1 MDQRSTAQDV
11 IRCDPCKKSIAE
23 MHCDTCL
30 VNLCKPCVGEHM
42 SDESKDHKVVKF
54 QSRKSN
60 PIYPYCSVHPKERC
74 EMHCQ
79 PCYKPIC
86 SACVASEE
94 HKHHKVTQILQIWE
108 SKKQDIEKDKSEL
121 QSKIAPLY
129 QKMLDRISERIS
141 EIEENAE
148 ETDKSIT
155 RHSEGW
161 HEEVN
166 KIVKVLKSQNQQ
178 RKEVTI
184 KSLKAHSLEMNDALS
199 KIKEVVDLNE
209 DLLFSSILEK
219 AFSYTSQTAAV
230 RKGPVGVYAP
240 VSKFHPVQIQQEK
253 LVELFGSLSVVS
265 PLSSYLCPD
274 TGELLMKAP
283 QCVDTIINYV
293 DRILDIAPFHT
304 DQIVALSVRN
314 IRIFS
319 TRKKGETKRIDL
331 RERCIQASTS
341 VFKSFIFISRQ
352 PKRSSISV
360 SKDGDFV
367 YCNSLS
373 NSVNVV
379 KNNID
384 ENLIN
389 LHDWSPLGVCC
400 TLSGDILV
408 SMIHIRNPPKVV
420 RYNGTIEKQ
429 IIQFD
434 ERRKPLF
441 SFDENLY
448 IIENQNRDICVSCEE
463 NVVVVSEIGKRRF
476 RYPSEG
482 MHPFSPKGLATDSY
496 CHIFIA
502 DNRGDRV
509 HIIDQA
515 GKFLRYIDCRIRNP
529 WELCIDAESFLFV
542 ANEYGESILKIKYL
556 Q

>member
-1 MDQRSTAQDV
+1 
-11 IRCDPCKKSIAE
+11 
-23 MHCDTCL
+23 
-30 VNLCKPCVGEHM
+30 M

-54 QSRKSN
+54 QSRNSN

-94 HKHHKVTQILQIWE
+94 HKSHKVTQILQIWE
-108 SKKQDIEKDKSEL
+108 SKKQDIEKDNSEL

-129 QKMLDRISERIS
+129 QKMLDRISERIT
-141 EIEENAE
+141 EIEDNAE

-178 RKEVTI
+178 RKEVNI
-184 KSLKAHSLEMNDALS
+184 NSLKAHSLEMNDALS
-199 KIKEVVDLNE
+199 KINEVVDLNE
-209 DLLFSSILEK
+209 DLLFSSNLEK
-219 AFSYTSQTAAV
+219 AFSYTSQNAAF

-240 VSKFHPVQIQQEK
+240 VSKFQPEQIQQEK
-253 LVELFGSLSVVS
+253 IVELFGSLSIVS

-283 QCVDTIINYV
+283 QCVDPTIDELNIF
-293 DRILDIAPFHT
+293 DPILDIAPFHAGE
-304 DQIVALSVRN
+304 IVAIFVRN
-314 IRIFS
+314 IKLFS
-319 TRKKGETKRIDL
+319 TRLQGETKSIAL
-331 RERCIQASTS
+331 REDCCYQASFLDNIVRNTHRFGLNE
-341 VFKSFIFISRQ
+341 FKR
-352 PKRSSISV
+352 PSSISV

-379 KNNID
+379 KNDID

-389 LHDWSPLGVCC
+389 LHDWSPLGVCF
-400 TLSGDILV
+400 TMSGDMLV
-408 SMIHIRNPPKVV
+408 SMIHDRNPSKVV
-420 RYNGTIEKQ
+420 RYNGTKEKQ

-434 ERRKPLF
+434 DRRSPLF

-476 RYPSEG
+476 RYPSER
-482 MHPFSPKGLATDSY
+482 MQRPFSPKGLATDSY
-496 CHIFIA
+496 CHILIA

-515 GKFLRYIDCRIRNP
+515 GNFLRYIDCSIWKP
-529 WELCIDAESFLFV
+529 WRLCIDAESFLFV
-542 ANEYGESILKIKYL
+542 ANEDGMSISKIKYL

>member
-1 MDQRSTAQDV
+1 MDQWSTAQDL
-11 IRCDPCKKSIAE
+11 IRCDLCKKNIVE

-30 VNLCKPCVGEHM
+30 VSLCKPCVGEHM

-54 QSRKSN
+54 MSRNSN

-74 EMHCQ
+74 ELHCQ

-86 SACVASEE
+86 SACIASEE
-94 HKHHKVTQILQIWE
+94 HKSHKVTKILQIWE
-108 SKKQDIEKDKSEL
+108 SKKQDIEKDNSEL

-166 KIVKVLKSQNQQ
+166 KIVKVLKSQNQT
-178 RKEVTI
+178 RKEI
-184 KSLKAHSLEMNDALS
+184 NINSLKAHSLEMNDALS

-209 DLLFSSILEK
+209 DLLFSSNLEK
-219 AFSYTSQTAAV
+219 AFSYTSQTAAC

-240 VSKFHPVQIQQEK
+240 VSKFQPVQIQQEK
-253 LVELFGSLSVVS
+253 IVELFGSLSIVS

-283 QCVDTIINYV
+283 QCVDTIINDV

-304 DQIVALSVRN
+304 DQIVALFVRN

-319 TRKKGETKRIDL
+319 TRKKGEIKSIAL
-331 RERCIQASTS
+331 RERLQRGFYARTMRELIGG
-341 VFKSFIFISRQ
+341 FDR
-352 PKRSSISV
+352 PSSISV
-360 SKDGDFV
+360 SKDGDLV
-367 YCNSLS
+367 YCTSLS

-379 KNNID
+379 KNDID
-384 ENLIN
+384 EYLIN
-389 LHDWSPLGVCC
+389 LDDWRPRGVCC
-400 TLSGDILV
+400 TLSGDMLV
-408 SMIHIRNPPKVV
+408 SMTHNRNPPKVV
-420 RYNGTIEKQ
+420 RYNGTTEKQ

-434 ERRKPLF
+434 DKTNPLF

-476 RYPSEG
+476 RYPSER
-482 MHPFSPKGLATDSY
+482 MQPFSPKGLATDCY
-496 CHIFIA
+496 CHILIA
-502 DNRGDRV
+502 DKEGDRV
-509 HIIDQA
+509 HIIDQG
-515 GKFLRYIDCRIRNP
+515 GKFLRYIDCSIRRP
-529 WELCIDAESFLFV
+529 WGLCIDAESFLFV
-542 ANEYGESILKIKYL
+542 ANQYGESILKIKYL